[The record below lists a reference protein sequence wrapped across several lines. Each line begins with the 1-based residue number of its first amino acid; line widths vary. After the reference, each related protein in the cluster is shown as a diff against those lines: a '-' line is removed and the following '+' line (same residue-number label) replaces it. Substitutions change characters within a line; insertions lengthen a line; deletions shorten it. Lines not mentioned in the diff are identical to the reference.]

1 MTNNPTG
8 MEIPAE
14 MRAFAEKSVG
24 EARKA
29 FEGYMDA
36 ATKAVGSVEKS
47 AENIQANTRDLG
59 RKAMGFAED
68 NVHAS
73 LDFIQKLVSARDVQ
87 EVVRLQTEFAQAQMK
102 NLAEQAKS
110 LGGSAAEAGK
120 AAYDKATK
128 G

>member
-1 MTNNPTG
+1 MTDKPTG
-8 MEIPAE
+8 MEMPAE
-14 MRAFAEKSVG
+14 MRAFADKSIG

-36 ATKAVGSVEKS
+36 ASKALGGMEKS
-47 AENIQANTRDLG
+47 AENIQANSRDVG

-73 LDFIQKLVSARDVQ
+73 LDFIQKLVSARDMQ
-87 EVVRLQTEFAQAQMK
+87 DVVRLQTEFAQTQMK

-120 AAYDKATK
+120 SAFDKATK
-128 G
+128 P

>member
-1 MTNNPTG
+1 MTSNPTG

-14 MRAFAEKSVG
+14 MRAFAEKSVS

-36 ATKAVGSVEKS
+36 ASKALGSMEKS
-47 AENIQANTRDLG
+47 AESVQANTRELG

-68 NVHAS
+68 NVNAS

-110 LGGSAAEAGK
+110 LGTSAAETGK
-120 AAYDKATK
+120 SAFDKATK
-128 G
+128 P